1 MLSAIARPS
10 RLLVPR
16 PSSSIIARL
25 CLSIFLSSKV
35 SIFNQRHAKDEY
47 LPQNESCFSHLG
59 CKCRNISFDAVIHG
73 NSGKKLMNNWER
85 GVCCRDKTANLS
97 HHSHESSRTNI
108 GAFATHITTCDN
120 LKARLLSCVNVV
132 RDKLLLVNLGK
143 INLETLFSIDGRP
156 FLEPGG
162 GQT

>member
-1 MLSAIARPS
+1 
-10 RLLVPR
+10 
-16 PSSSIIARL
+16 
-25 CLSIFLSSKV
+25 
-35 SIFNQRHAKDEY
+35 
-47 LPQNESCFSHLG
+47 
-59 CKCRNISFDAVIHG
+59 
-73 NSGKKLMNNWER
+73 
-85 GVCCRDKTANLS
+85 LS

-108 GAFATHITTCDN
+108 GAFAAHITTRDN

-143 INLETLFSIDGRP
+143 INSETLFSIDDRP